1 MPCCVVRGEDSVR
14 LLVLPRDQR
23 VAGREVRFLTNTMEI
38 EHSFQ
43 SIDAGLVYHFFE
55 FPFKSAVL
63 VAPSAFKHDRN
74 PPSTLTSW

>member
-43 SIDAGLVYHFFE
+43 SIDAGLVYHF
-55 FPFKSAVL
+55 SNSRSRVRSSL
-63 VAPSAFKHDRN
+63 
-74 PPSTLTSW
+74 PPRLSNTIGIRRPR